1 MKQAEK
7 LHRGKKTKCE
17 INKKYME
24 KDFSGKANGN
34 M

>member
-7 LHRGKKTKCE
+7 LHRGTKTKRE

-24 KDFSGKANGN
+24 KDFSGKVNGN